1 MPSEPIL
8 RKLESADRTWRRGLA
23 FEWLL
28 RLVKWACAVLLI
40 CVGID
45 LIAQLSSVPRLLISL
60 GIALAGLAVLG
71 IYAWRAWRQRGP
83 LLRIA
88 RLLESRDPTLG
99 SKLMNVLQL
108 DEQAQDPARPEM
120 TRQLASQA
128 IANASGE
135 LTGHRFKPLL
145 KSTTLKRSVLHAAV
159 PLVPTCVLALSF
171 AGIAWRQ
178 IERFVDP
185 FGDHPPFS
193 FTKFTIL
200 SPARDGEAII
210 YRKPV
215 TIEVEFSG
223 HRPDE
228 VFLLVKNPALP
239 DQELSL
245 PMLPEGKDRFVQQID
260 EVTTNLSVRAATADR
275 RSLSQARAISV
286 ILTPHLQQST
296 LRVEPPAYT
305 KQKPRQSEL
314 PLGKGAMPAFSALAG
329 SQLTFTLT
337 SNRPLGRGGARLQGA
352 VTSVETDLLPGTGD
366 LASTASATLTPTESG
381 RITFDLRDETGL
393 SADREIA
400 TSLTVTQDLPPLIEI
415 TEPTQDG
422 FIVDTF
428 ETRVAVKVSDDYGIQ
443 TTRLHS
449 GINGSWNE
457 PKVITAQVDPPQR
470 EGLEALPVRPVN
482 LGAKVG
488 DVISVFADVTD
499 IRPDPQIARTRTLK
513 LEVISEEQYND
524 LLRMESEIADLQE
537 KFGSLHDELDRLVK
551 EQRDLAEAAEAE
563 SKAGKNDPA
572 TQEKLA
578 QQQSDLNQR
587 LESLAEKMDQAVRD
601 KPLYDLE
608 KGLQKVLNKTADQ
621 IRESVAQNEKAN
633 AAKQE
638 SQQLADAG
646 REQAERLDPTSKSSR
661 EEIDQAI
668 AEAQQM
674 QDLQKPLTAFEEL
687 YEQQKELAEQT
698 EALKQKPELTRED
711 KLALQDMATQER
723 AIAAGLQEIAKEL
736 REKADVAEQAFP
748 EAAQDARDIADKIE
762 DAGLDTQAERASRS
776 MLAAR
781 GQESHD
787 RAENLRQ
794 DMEKM
799 MPECKNCQPG
809 MSGEFAQRLS
819 LARSMLA
826 GNTFEQM
833 AMCRKFGTSK
843 GMGKG
848 QGMGQGGAGGM
859 MASGN
864 STNQPQKSL
873 LGGESKL
880 GRRDKK
886 ESATASRGQSEGT
899 PSPGASLAGDPN
911 NRDSGTITTSNR
923 TSTEAARD
931 AAAEEY
937 RDLVEAYFRKLTTSP
952 NP

>member
-1 MPSEPIL
+1 MPPDPIL
-8 RKLESADRTWRRGLA
+8 RKLQSADRTWRRGLA

-28 RLVKWACAVLLI
+28 RLVKWGCAVILL
-40 CVGID
+40 CVGLD
-45 LIAQLSSVPRLLISL
+45 LIAQLSSVPRLIISL
-60 GIALAGLAVLG
+60 GLALTALAILG
-71 IYAWRAWRQRGP
+71 VYAWRAWRQRGP

-108 DEQAQDPARPEM
+108 DEQAQDQARLPM
-120 TRQLASQA
+120 TRQLATQA
-128 IANASGE
+128 IADASTE
-135 LTGHRFKPLL
+135 LAGHRFHPLV

-159 PLVPTCVLALSF
+159 PVALTCGLALCF
-171 AGIAWRQ
+171 AGISWRQ
-178 IERFVDP
+178 IQRFIDP

-193 FTKFTIL
+193 FTQFTIL
-200 SPARDGEAII
+200 TPARDGEAII
-210 YRKPV
+210 YRKPL

-239 DQELSL
+239 DQELVL

-275 RSLSQARAISV
+275 RSLSQAREISV
-286 ILTPHLQQST
+286 VLTPQLQQST

-314 PLGKGAMPAFSALAG
+314 PLGKGAVPAISALTG

-337 SNRPLGRGGARLQGA
+337 SNRPLGAGGAKLQGA
-352 VTSVETDLLPGTGD
+352 VTSADSKLLPGTGD
-366 LASTASATLTPTESG
+366 LANTASVTLTPTESG

-400 TSLTVTQDLPPLIEI
+400 TSLTITQDLPPQIEI

-428 ETRVAVKVSDDYGIQ
+428 ETKVAVKISDDYGIAK
-443 TTRLHS
+443 TRLHS

-457 PKVITAQVDPPQR
+457 PKVITAQADPPQR
-470 EGLEALPVRPVN
+470 EGLEALPIRPVD

-488 DVISVFADVTD
+488 DIISVFADVTD
-499 IRPDPQIARTRTLK
+499 IRPEPQIARTRTLK

-537 KFGSLHDELDRLVK
+537 KFSSLHDELDRLVK
-551 EQRDLAEAAEAE
+551 EQRDLSEAAEAAA
-563 SKAGKNDPA
+563 KTGKNDPA

-578 QQQSDLNQR
+578 AQQADLNNR

-608 KGLQKVLNKTADQ
+608 KSLQKVLAKEADK
-621 IRESVAQNEKAN
+621 IRESVAQNKEAN
-633 AAKQE
+633 AAKAGSQE
-638 SQQLADAG
+638 LADAG
-646 REQAERLDPTSKSSR
+646 KEQAERLDPTSKESR

-698 EALKQKPELTRED
+698 AALKQKPELTRED

-723 AIAAGLQEIAKEL
+723 AIAEGLQEITKEL
-736 REKADVAEQAFP
+736 REKADAAEKAFP
-748 EAAQDARDIADKIE
+748 EAAQDARDIADKLE
-762 DAGLDTQAERASRS
+762 DAGLDTQAQRASRS
-776 MLAAR
+776 MLAAQ

-787 RAENLRQ
+787 RAETLRE
-794 DMEKM
+794 DMAKM
-799 MPECKNCQPG
+799 MSECKNCKPG
-809 MSGEFAQRLS
+809 MGEEFAQRLS

-826 GNTFEQM
+826 GQTFEQM
-833 AMCRKFGTSK
+833 AMCRKFGK
-843 GMGKG
+843 GKGKGKG
-848 QGMGQGGAGGM
+848 QGMGEAGAGGM

-864 STNQPQKSL
+864 STNQPPKSL
-873 LGGESKL
+873 LGGETKL
-880 GRRDKK
+880 GRRDKP
-886 ESATASRGQSEGT
+886 ESATASKGQANGT
-899 PSPGASLAGDPN
+899 LSPGASLSSDPDN
-911 NRDSGTITTSNR
+911 KNGTITTSNR

-937 RDLVEAYFRKLTTSP
+937 RDLVEAYFRKLTTTP
-952 NP
+952 KP